1 MTELGP
7 GDSIGGYRL
16 AERLGEGAVG
26 LVFRALRESDG
37 TVVAVKVL
45 RERLSRDETYRARL
59 GREAR
64 VARELHHSHVVQV
77 LEAGEEGDRSFIVA
91 AYVPGRSLRDAIAEG
106 PLALE
111 AVIHIAGDLAS
122 GLDALHEAGLVHR
135 DLKPSNVLMDDA
147 GRALLTDFGLAKASA
162 YTILT
167 EPGRIVG
174 TLDYLAPELFRGE
187 PASPR
192 SDIYS
197 FGCLVYEGLT
207 SRAPFAGR
215 SLLEVGVAHLDEEPE
230 DPHVVRADV
239 SPELSWTVLRA
250 LAKDP
255 VDRPPTATAYAT
267 MLRVA
272 ARARA

>member
-1 MTELGP
+1 MTI
-7 GDSIGGYRL
+7 SINCVTAAL
-16 AERLGEGAVG
+16 AP
-26 LVFRALRESDG
+26 
-37 TVVAVKVL
+37 
-45 RERLSRDETYRARL
+45 
-59 GREAR
+59 
-64 VARELHHSHVVQV
+64 
-77 LEAGEEGDRSFIVA
+77 FI
-91 AYVPGRSLRDAIAEG
+91 PG
-106 PLALE
+106 PLNP
-111 AVIHIAGDLAS
+111 IPT
-122 GLDALHEAGLVHR
+122 GLLSEWR
-135 DLKPSNVLMDDA
+135 DYERM
-147 GRALLTDFGLAKASA
+147 LAKASA
-162 YTILT
+162 STPLT

-174 TLDYLAPELFRGE
+174 TLAYLAPELFRGE